1 MSTNSSQLRTIDLDI
16 DGMTCASCAVNVE
29 KALASLHGVASVAVN
44 PLTDSARVE
53 VDDTVDVQSIVRA
66 VGSVGYT
73 ATPSVS
79 PTSSFSQLSAG
90 PISHTDGQPDR
101 RELAERDLRRR
112 FWITL
117 PFASAVMILGM
128 VMFFPHTMHTIGES
142 RLNWIQ
148 LLLTIPVLWFGGREY
163 FIGAWNATRNR
174 LATMDTLVA
183 VGTGAAF
190 VYSAVVTIAPELFSK
205 ADSGAHVYYDTTV
218 TIITLITLGKV
229 LEMRAKRKTSAA
241 MERLLSLRPTT
252 ARIIRDGQEVDVD
265 ISSLQVGDTLI
276 IRPGERIPTD
286 AIILRGESK
295 VDESMITGESVPV
308 PKTKNDHII
317 GGTVNGTGSLTA
329 VVDKI
334 GEDTALANIVR
345 LVERAQGS
353 RAPIQKLADKI
364 SGWFVPAVLIIAVAT
379 FVTWF
384 DVLPAD
390 VRLTAALIHTVAVL
404 IIACPCALGLAT
416 PTAIMVGTGKGAER
430 GLLIRNAGALE
441 TAHRVTAV
449 VVDKTGTITHGRPDV
464 TDIIFRDGI
473 DVGEALEA
481 LLSIEARSEHPL
493 AEAIVRFAREH
504 GAQSDDVHNVEI
516 LAGKGITATYAT
528 SRWAVGSFPLL
539 NHLNVVVNSELAAT
553 ADAWSRHGRT
563 IVAIVRND
571 EHIGMLGIADSVRP
585 SSAQAVKTFAELGI
599 HVVMLTGDRR
609 ETAEAIAQQVGISD
623 VRAEVLPDE
632 KAAVIESL
640 QRRGYVVAMVGDG
653 INDAPAL
660 ATADVGIAIGSGTD
674 VAMEAADITLMN
686 SDVRNV
692 GHAIALSRATM
703 RSIRQNLFFAFVYNV
718 LGIPIAAGLLIPLF
732 GIALDPAIAAG
743 AMGLSSVSVLANALR
758 LRSFTFSD

>member
-1 MSTNSSQLRTIDLDI
+1 
-16 DGMTCASCAVNVE
+16 VNVE
-29 KALASLHGVASVAVN
+29 KALASVTGVSSVTVN

-53 VDDTVDVQSIVRA
+53 VDDSVNVQSILRA
-66 VGSVGYT
+66 VGNVGYT
-73 ATPSVS
+73 ATPSTS
-79 PTSSFSQLSAG
+79 PTSSFSQTSTG
-90 PISHTDGQPDR
+90 PVSHTDAQLDR
-101 RELAERDLRRR
+101 REMAERDLRRR

-117 PFASAVMILGM
+117 PFAVAVMILGM

-190 VYSAVVTIAPELFSK
+190 LYSAVVTVAPELFSK
-205 ADSGAHVYYDTTV
+205 AESGAHVYYDTTV

-229 LEMRAKRKTSAA
+229 LEVRAKRKTSVA
-241 MERLLSLRPTT
+241 MERLLSLRPTS

-265 ISSLQVGDTLI
+265 INTLSVGDTLI

-286 AIILRGESK
+286 AVVLRGDSK
-295 VDESMITGESVPV
+295 VDESMITGESVAV
-308 PKTKNDHII
+308 PKSINDHVI

-329 VVDKI
+329 VVDKV

-390 VRLTAALIHTVAVL
+390 VRLTAALVHTVAVL

-430 GLLIRNAGALE
+430 GLLIRNAEALE

-464 TDIIFRDGI
+464 TDIIFQEGI
-473 DVGEALEA
+473 DVGEAFEA

-493 AEAIVRFAREH
+493 AEAIVRFTREQ
-504 GAQSDDVHNVEI
+504 GSRSGDVHDVDI
-516 LAGKGITATYAT
+516 IAGKGISATYSS
-528 SRWAVGSFPLL
+528 SRWAVGSISLL
-539 NHLNVVVNSELAAT
+539 DHLNIVPDNKLVAA
-553 ADAWSRHGRT
+553 ADTWSRLGRT
-563 IVAIVRND
+563 IVFIVRD
-571 EHIGMLGIADSVRP
+571 DQHIGMLGIADSVRP
-585 SSAQAVKTFAELGI
+585 SSAQAVKTFTELGI

-609 ETAEAIAQQVGISD
+609 ETAEAIAQQVGITD

-640 QRRGYVVAMVGDG
+640 QRRGYIVAMVGDG

-718 LGIPIAAGLLIPLF
+718 LGIPIAAGLLIPFF